1 MIAKRNNIHS
11 NFNRLSGV
19 RPLSSALKTLAV
31 LDVLAKSDGPM
42 RLVELTSAI
51 GESRATIY
59 QKLFTL
65 IAAGWVETVDPA
77 GFRLSLRATLIGDAA
92 LRQASLGER
101 SIAVMRDAALLVG
114 EAVSLAI
121 FSGNYACIVR
131 RVEAEVVVRAQ
142 VRVGTLLSL
151 ADSASGRVLTAFSTP
166 EYRKILKRNGAKLA
180 SESLLNEVRCAGYAV
195 SRGSDVPGVRSVSVP
210 LLNANKTCIAALSI
224 VAPESRFNCK
234 RLLLRVREAATK
246 INALIAGDLP
256 KRANAV

>member
-1 MIAKRNNIHS
+1 MTATRHKNRS
-11 NFNRLSGV
+11 NVNRLGGV
-19 RPLSSALKTLAV
+19 RPLSSVLKTLAV
-31 LDVLAKSDGPM
+31 LDVLAKSDGLM

-51 GESRATIY
+51 GGSRATIY
-59 QKLFTL
+59 QKLVTL

-77 GFRLSLRATLIGDAA
+77 GFRLSLHATLIGDAA

-101 SIAVMRDAALLVG
+101 ALTVMRDTAVLVG

-121 FSGNYACIVR
+121 FRGNYACIIR

-180 SESLLNEVRCAGYAV
+180 SESLLNEVRRVGYAV
-195 SRGSDVPGVRSVSVP
+195 SRGTDVPGVRSVCVP

-234 RLLLRVREAATK
+234 RLLPRVCEAATK
-246 INALIAGDLP
+246 INALIAGEPP
-256 KRANAV
+256 KKT